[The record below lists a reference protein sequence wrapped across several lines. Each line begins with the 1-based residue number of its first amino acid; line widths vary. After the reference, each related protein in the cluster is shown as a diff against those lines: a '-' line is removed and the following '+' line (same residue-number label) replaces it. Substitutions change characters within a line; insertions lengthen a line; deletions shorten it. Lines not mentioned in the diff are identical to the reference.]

1 MALDFA
7 ILGDNETFLKY
18 VPIGTEAH
26 YLIMKLAV
34 RLGTDSLIMRIHD
47 YYGDASYSP
56 SEIPLLIREIRTI
69 RESTDDGRLI
79 SLLTRLEEICEDA
92 LAKGLPILAVAD

>member
-1 MALDFA
+1 MPLEFT
-7 ILGDNETFLKY
+7 ILDNETIIKD

-56 SEIPLLIREIRTI
+56 SEIPSLIREIRTM
-69 RESTDDGRLI
+69 RESTDDSRLI
-79 SLLTRLEEICEDA
+79 SLLTRLEEICGDA
-92 LAKGLPILAVAD
+92 LAKGLPIEVLAD